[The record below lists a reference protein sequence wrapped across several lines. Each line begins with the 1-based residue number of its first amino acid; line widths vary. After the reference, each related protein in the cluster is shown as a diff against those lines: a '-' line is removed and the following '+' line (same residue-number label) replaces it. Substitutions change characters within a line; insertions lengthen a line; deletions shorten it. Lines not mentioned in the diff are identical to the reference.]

1 MLWTD
6 QRKIDTIHLRRQH
19 IQNGRFRITQTKTGK
34 TLMITVAPQLVEAI
48 VAMPPRPDALCF
60 PITEHGRPF
69 TKAGFGNKMREWCD
83 AAGLP
88 NCTAHGLRKATMRRM
103 TELDMGNQT
112 MKSMSGHTNDDEVAR
127 YTREANQMRMA
138 DSAVA
143 ALSKWETSNLSVGLD
158 TKSA

>member
-1 MLWTD
+1 
-6 QRKIDTIHLRRQH
+6 
-19 IQNGRFRITQTKTGK
+19 
-34 TLMITVAPQLVEAI
+34 
-48 VAMPPRPDALCF
+48 
-60 PITEHGRPF
+60 
-69 TKAGFGNKMREWCD
+69 
-83 AAGLP
+83 
-88 NCTAHGLRKATMRRM
+88 MRRM